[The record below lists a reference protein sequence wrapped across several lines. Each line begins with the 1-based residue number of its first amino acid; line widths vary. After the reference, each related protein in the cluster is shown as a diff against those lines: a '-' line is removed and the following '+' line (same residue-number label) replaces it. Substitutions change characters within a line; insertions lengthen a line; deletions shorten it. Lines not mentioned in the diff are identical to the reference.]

1 MLWLVPLASMLAA
14 ALALGLRGRAALA
27 AWGTVAMLGALGLS
41 LAAVLGGWAGRW
53 DFGPQITLLAG
64 LAPASAVV
72 LCLVPAVALPVVLFA
87 AVHEARAGLTRLV
100 ALLLFFAGAMQLLVV
115 ADDLL
120 TLLIGWELVGACS
133 WALIAH
139 AWREPENPRSATLA
153 MLVTRFGDL
162 GLFLAA
168 MTTFAASGSFALA
181 RIGTL
186 QGWPLH
192 LVAAGLLLACAA
204 KSAQLPFSFW
214 LFRAMAGP
222 SSVSAL
228 LHAATMVA
236 AGAYLLIRL
245 HPMLAGAGWLAPAVL
260 GIGLATAIGG
270 GLVAVLQP
278 HVKRLLAASTSAH
291 YGLMWVAVGAG
302 YPLVA
307 LLHLVVHACFKALL
321 FLSAG
326 LAASAGGSALLGDL
340 GLGRRLPRLALLS
353 LAGTLALAGVP
364 PLAGAWSKELIGA
377 AAEHW
382 SPWLAAGV
390 LLAGTLSACYAARWQ
405 WQVLGPADEERGALH
420 ERPGRDALAAVALL
434 AAALLALSLLLAPPV
449 RDQLLPDLGL
459 RLPDASP
466 WMTAGAL
473 LTLVI
478 GLYAARWLVASRPR
492 LGERGADGA
501 LADWLGLPRLVDR
514 AVSRPLARL
523 SSGAAR
529 FDDAVVDALPTRIAR
544 LAGSLAERLA
554 RGDDRVVDAGV
565 RRAAALGSWSAGVTA
580 RGIERVMDGAAEGLA
595 WLTDGAGRDLRR
607 LETGLAHHYLVWIAT
622 GAAGMAV
629 LVLLG
634 A

>member
-1 MLWLVPLASMLAA
+1 MLWLLPLTAMLAA
-14 ALALGLRGRAALA
+14 VLALGLRGRIALA
-27 AWGTVAMLGALGLS
+27 AWGTAAMLAALGES
-41 LAAVLGGWAGRW
+41 AAAVLGDWSGQWG
-53 DFGPQITLLAG
+53 FGPAITLHAR
-64 LAPASAVV
+64 LAPASDV
-72 LCLVPAVALPVVLFA
+72 LVCLVPAVALPVVLFA
-87 AVHEARAGLTRLV
+87 AMHEARAGLTRLV

-139 AWREPENPRSATLA
+139 DWRALENPRSATLA
-153 MLVTRFGDL
+153 LLVTRFGDL

-168 MTTFAASGSFALA
+168 MTTFAATGSFAFEA
-181 RIGTL
+181 IGTL
-186 QGWPLH
+186 HGWPLH
-192 LVAAGLLLACAA
+192 LVAAGLLLAAAA

-236 AGAYLLIRL
+236 AGAYLLVRL
-245 HPMLAGAGWLAPAVL
+245 QPVLAGVGWVAPTVI
-260 GIGLATAIGG
+260 GIGLATAVGG
-270 GLVAVLQP
+270 GLVAVFQP

-307 LLHLVVHACFKALL
+307 LLHLVVHASFQALL

-326 LAASAGGSALLGDL
+326 LAASAGGSALLADL

-353 LAGTLALAGVP
+353 LIGTLALAGVP

-377 AAEHW
+377 AAEQW

-390 LLAGTLSACYAARWQ
+390 LLVGALSGCYAARWQ
-405 WQVLGPADEERGALH
+405 WQVFGPSGGEGGELH
-420 ERPGRDALAAVALL
+420 ARPGRGAMAAVTLL
-434 AAALLALSLLLAPPV
+434 AVETLALSLLLAPPV
-449 RDQLLPDLGL
+449 RDWLAAG
-459 RLPDASP
+459 PDASAGSGLASALP
-466 WMTAGAL
+466 SETLWMTRATLLAL
-473 LTLVI
+473 GV

-492 LGERGADGA
+492 LGERDADGA
-501 LADWLGLPRLVDR
+501 LADWLGLPTLVDT

-523 SSGAAR
+523 ATAAAR
-529 FDDAVVDALPTRIAR
+529 FDDAVLDAIPTGIAR
-544 LAGSLAERLA
+544 LGR
-554 RGDDRVVDAGV
+554 
-565 RRAAALGSWSAGVTA
+565 WSVGVTA
-580 RGIERVMDGAAEGLA
+580 RGIERVMDGAAEGAA
-595 WLTDGAGRDLRR
+595 WLTDGAGRDLRH
-607 LETGLAHHYLVWIAT
+607 LETGLAHHYLFWIAA
-622 GAAGMAV
+622 GAVGMAAF
-629 LVLLG
+629 VLLG